1 MMTRRIGT
9 VSRGL
14 RAPIIKEGDDLRK
27 IVVDTFMD
35 CVDHGEFEIGSKDV
49 LAVTESILARAQ
61 RNYATTDQLAQ
72 DVKAKLGGQTIGVVF
87 PILSRNRFAICL
99 RGIAKGAKK
108 VVLMLSYPSDEVGN
122 HLLDLDL
129 LDEKG
134 IDPYKDVLTQAEF
147 ETLFGKS
154 KHTFT
159 DMDYV
164 NYYKELI
171 EEEGAEAE
179 IIFRQQSAQD
189 RGLYGQGHLRGY
201 SHQSA
206 HQASDSR
213 GRRQSGAWN
222 G

>member
-87 PILSRNRFAICL
+87 PILSRNRF
-99 RGIAKGAKK
+99 RD
-108 VVLMLSYPSDEVGN
+108 LSARHREGC
-122 HLLDLDL
+122 
-129 LDEKG
+129 
-134 IDPYKDVLTQAEF
+134 
-147 ETLFGKS
+147 
-154 KHTFT
+154 
-159 DMDYV
+159 
-164 NYYKELI
+164 
-171 EEEGAEAE
+171 EEG
-179 IIFRQQSAQD
+179 RTDAQLSE
-189 RGLYGQGHLRGY
+189 R
-201 SHQSA
+201 
-206 HQASDSR
+206 R
-213 GRRQSGAWN
+213 GR
-222 G
+222 

>member
-108 VVLMLSYPSDEVGN
+108 IIRMISYRAVWAVRRRSPSRMR
-122 HLLDLDL
+122 LRRRSRR
-129 LDEKG
+129 
-134 IDPYKDVLTQAEF
+134 IARW
-147 ETLFGKS
+147 
-154 KHTFT
+154 
-159 DMDYV
+159 
-164 NYYKELI
+164 
-171 EEEGAEAE
+171 ARA
-179 IIFRQQSAQD
+179 D
-189 RGLYGQGHLRGY
+189 R
-201 SHQSA
+201 
-206 HQASDSR
+206 
-213 GRRQSGAWN
+213 
-222 G
+222 